1 MDRGKPNTVKLNAIE
16 LNRIEL
22 NRIWIGPVRPPFVGP
37 KQGDAKL
44 VPDLDEPIHL
54 SDYNASWPDLYVA
67 EMHRIARALPPRV
80 YFEHI
85 GSTSVPGMLAK
96 PIVDI
101 MIGVATGQVE
111 RIRVKVGALGYED
124 MGEAGVS
131 GRIYLRR
138 RLRSGSVLVGFNV
151 ALVERG
157 GVIWT
162 SNLALRDHLRANP
175 DAVREYVNVKQAAIR
190 NGATS
195 LLEYSIY
202 KRECVNRLMDRAMGR

>member
-1 MDRGKPNTVKLNAIE
+1 M
-16 LNRIEL
+16 
-22 NRIWIGPVRPPFVGP
+22 
-37 KQGDAKL
+37 
-44 VPDLDEPIHL
+44 PDLDEPIHL

-85 GSTSVPGMLAK
+85 GSTSIPGMLAK
-96 PIVDI
+96 PIVDM
-101 MIGVATGQVE
+101 MIGVANGQVE

-138 RLRSGSVLVGFNV
+138 RLRSGSILVGFNV

-162 SNLALRDHLRANP
+162 SNLALREHLRANP
-175 DAVREYVNVKQAAIR
+175 DAVDEYVDVKQAAIR

>member
-1 MDRGKPNTVKLNAIE
+1 M
-16 LNRIEL
+16 
-22 NRIWIGPVRPPFVGP
+22 
-37 KQGDAKL
+37 
-44 VPDLDEPIHL
+44 PDLDEPIHL
-54 SDYNASWPDLYVA
+54 SDYNSSWPELYLG
-67 EMHRIARALPPRV
+67 EMHRIARVLPPRV

-124 MGEAGVS
+124 MGEAGVT

-138 RLRSGSVLVGFNV
+138 RLRPGSLIVGFNV

-162 SNLALRDHLRANP
+162 SNLALRDHLRVNP
-175 DAVREYVNVKQAAIR
+175 EAAREYTEVKRAAVES
-190 NGATS
+190 GATS
-195 LLEYSIY
+195 LSLYSEY
-202 KRECVNRLMDRAMGR
+202 KRKCVNRLMDQAMRK